1 MQSCLVSITF
11 TSVRIPFPLVSLC
24 TLFLI
29 TDSRKTVCWWAAA
42 SCGASSQH
50 LCSRPLPDIGV
61 RCVPGP
67 LTPADNGVVN
77 NLSLPGV
84 MYSSLGFEL
93 VFSFFFLTVYDQPE
107 NLNHWYQ
114 SCASSHSYFRIGFIS
129 QFLCCSAVLIFAF
142 CTDTSGYIPI
152 WIYPYL
158 WIHPKNITT
167 ISSSNQTFTEM
178 NQNKN
183 CT

>member
-1 MQSCLVSITF
+1 MQSCLASITF

-50 LCSRPLPDIGV
+50 LCSRSLPDIGV
-61 RCVPGP
+61 CCVPGP

-93 VFSFFFLTVYDQPE
+93 VFSFFFSQFMISLKIWTIDTKAVLP
-107 NLNHWYQ
+107 H
-114 SCASSHSYFRIGFIS
+114 AVYFRTGFIS
-129 QFLCCSAVLIFAF
+129 QFLCCSAVLIFVF

-158 WIHPKNITT
+158 WIHPQNITT
-167 ISSSNQTFTEM
+167 ISSSKQTFTEM
-178 NQNKN
+178 NENKN